1 MEQLMTPQELA
12 EYLQINPDTLRQWAR
27 RDKGPAYIM
36 VEGARRY
43 RPSDVQAYLDQRTVS
58 R

>member
-1 MEQLMTPQELA
+1 MTPQELA

-27 RDKGPAYIM
+27 RNKGPAYIM

-43 RPSDVQAYLDQRTVS
+43 SPDAVREYLEHRTVS
-58 R
+58 RG